1 MTRPRGPWGPER
13 AFLGYSVPY
22 EDARYVILPIPYDS
36 TASCR
41 PGARFGP
48 RQIIDSSTLL
58 ETFDPYTGRDLSELP
73 IHTLPEPSVPRA
85 DHERVLRLVEDL
97 TRSVVSDG
105 KVPIILGGDHS
116 VTIGAFLGAQS
127 AGRLAFISLDAHL
140 DAYGEFEGSPLG
152 HASVTARCSER
163 AAASM
168 VVGARAA
175 GREEVSVARERGV
188 EIVWAWELKGDL
200 SKLAAALEKLRGMR
214 AYISFDV
221 DVLDPSLVPCT
232 GCPEPGGL
240 DWYEVVRALELIM
253 RAVRPVALDF
263 VELGD
268 CSARPDAP
276 YLVAKLVAHALG
288 ALDSLSNA

>member
-1 MTRPRGPWGPER
+1 
-13 AFLGYSVPY
+13 
-22 EDARYVILPIPYDS
+22 
-36 TASCR
+36 
-41 PGARFGP
+41 
-48 RQIIDSSTLL
+48 
-58 ETFDPYTGRDLSELP
+58 
-73 IHTLPEPSVPRA
+73 
-85 DHERVLRLVEDL
+85 
-97 TRSVVSDG
+97 
-105 KVPIILGGDHS
+105 
-116 VTIGAFLGAQS
+116 
-127 AGRLAFISLDAHL
+127 
-140 DAYGEFEGSPLG
+140 
-152 HASVTARCSER
+152 
-163 AAASM
+163 M

>member
-1 MTRPRGPWGPER
+1 MTRPKGPWGPER

-22 EDARYVILPIPYDS
+22 EDARYVILPVPYDS

-48 RQIIDSSTLL
+48 RQIVDSSTLM

-85 DHERVLRLVEDL
+85 DHDKVLRLVEDL

-163 AAASM
+163 AVAST

-175 GREEVSVARERGV
+175 GREEVRIARERGV
-188 EIVWAWELKGDL
+188 EIVWAWELKENL
-200 SKLAAALEKLRGMR
+200 SKLTAALEKLRGMR

-240 DWYEVVRALELIM
+240 DWYEAVRALELII

-268 CSARPDAP
+268 CSARPDVP

-288 ALDSLSNA
+288 VLDSLSNV